1 MGKLDLRP
9 HIDRFAR
16 RFAEVEAALND
27 PKAFDNPQRAQE
39 LAREYARLKELTGH
53 GAAYLK
59 TGADL
64 EDSRALVGAESDP
77 EEPIQGV
84 NLKLMYSLIA
94 LAILAAIAVALLI
107 VAPFYHPQAP

>member
-1 MGKLDLRP
+1 MSDDFK
-9 HIDRFAR
+9 
-16 RFAEVEAALND
+16 
-27 PKAFDNPQRAQE
+27 PKP
-39 LAREYARLKELTGH
+39 
-53 GAAYLK
+53 
-59 TGADL
+59 
-64 EDSRALVGAESDP
+64 GAESDP